1 MLQSILIG
9 QTRGVQQGGLVQ
21 CIQYALHYKPLAARM
36 LAGLAVWAVAKRL
49 EWTTLANIGFV
60 VFEIYISL
68 IAIRFIAGIFQ
79 RGQLDRLVLA
89 TWLPIAVSAFA
100 VYLLFINDQGR
111 ELGIGLMDANWKGLL
126 LALVLV
132 YWALNNWLSARIGL
146 NREFPRPAANQHL
159 LFWGPRLIG
168 VAAHLLA
175 AFSLSMAALSQHD
188 SSGGI
193 ALLWVFAAPL
203 AILLAIAFVWTVDY
217 TYVSERTKWIASRRA
232 RNAIY
237 PIALAEIL
245 LLVALIVACWYGSVS
260 PGFLLATLF
269 ITASAILYLGVISW
283 LRSGAPLP
291 ADASSEQREADR
303 AAERWQTLLW
313 TCGLALIMLL
323 GTGAIWRWPMLVG
336 QLFGSLTVACFAFGS
351 TMALFNLLDLVA
363 TWVADHAQK
372 AGFAVGSRAL
382 AMVFV
387 CFLVLPAF
395 LTSLAQS
402 FHRVRLCRTDCSAV
416 AAPKNWSAVKTVAAR
431 PTVKEAALAWYR
443 QAEPAYHALHPDRP
457 VPMLIVATAGGGIRA
472 AYWTATVLEQIEGDL
487 QAKKVVA
494 DASDTTGSTQ
504 SLMHKLLFAISGVSG
519 GSVGAAA
526 YTAALQ
532 NHEATGAAIKPTSF
546 LTADF
551 LAPGLASLIFIDGP
565 SNVIPDFGQID
576 RGKALELGFELASQS
591 NADKDGLVSHSFL
604 SFFPALDTS
613 YPVSWR
619 PALLLN
625 ATHQETGRRIIT
637 SHIKIERDVF
647 VDSYD
652 ALHVLGSDVRLSTA
666 AHNSAR
672 FTYVSPAGNLLVD
685 GRPLENKGYII
696 DGGYFENYGAQTAL
710 ELARTAIEEIDPGHD
725 TEGHVNKVK
734 LVVLQISSDPTLSE
748 ERTLVRTL
756 EKPDG
761 SCVVSSFAPASP
773 SPAPPSN
780 EGTNILDAAVSA
792 VMVFFQPSSKSA
804 TRESDPSNYLE
815 VARNEGEG
823 FVLSPAN
830 ELSAPLVGIMS
841 VRQAHGTLAAAEL
854 AASLCQTVETPQ
866 AMANSLKRQTAND
879 ATGSIPKI
887 TAATAREAPHFAH
900 LAMCDKAENGQQPVI
915 PPLGWVLS
923 DITRK
928 RFTSILNACGNG
940 PELTHLEQALGAPY

>member
-9 QTRGVQQGGLVQ
+9 QTRGVQQGGLLQ
-21 CIQYALHYKPLAARM
+21 CIQYALHYKPLAGRM

-49 EWTTLANIGFV
+49 EWTALANIGFV
-60 VFEIYISL
+60 IFEIYISL
-68 IAIRFIAGIFQ
+68 IAIRFIAGILRRQ
-79 RGQLDRLVLA
+79 VDRLVLA
-89 TWLPIAVSAFA
+89 TWLPIAVAAFA

-126 LALVLV
+126 LALVLI

-146 NREFPRPAANQHL
+146 NREFPRPKANQHL

-168 VAAHLLA
+168 VAVHLLA

-188 SSGGI
+188 SRGGI
-193 ALLWVFAAPL
+193 ALVWVFAAPL
-203 AILLAIAFVWTVDY
+203 AILLATAFVWAVDY
-217 TYVSERTKWIASRRA
+217 TYLSERTKWTAGRRA
-232 RNAIY
+232 RISIY
-237 PIALAEIL
+237 PIAAAEIL
-245 LLVALIVACWYGSVS
+245 LLVALVLAWRDSNVS

-283 LRSGAPLP
+283 LRSAAPLP
-291 ADASSEQREADR
+291 ANALSQQRDADR

-336 QLFGSLTVACFAFGS
+336 QQFGSLTVACFAFGS
-351 TMALFNLLDLVA
+351 TMALFNVLDLVA
-363 TWVADHAQK
+363 TWGANHAQK
-372 AGFAVGSRAL
+372 AGFAVGSRSFAI
-382 AMVFV
+382 MFV

-395 LTSLAQS
+395 LTSFAQS
-402 FHRVRLCRTDCSAV
+402 FHRVRLCKTDCSAV
-416 AAPKNWSAVKTVAAR
+416 AAPKNWSATKTVAAR
-431 PTVKEAALAWYR
+431 PTVKEAALAWYH

-472 AYWTATVLEQIEGDL
+472 AYWTATVLERLESDL
-487 QAKKVVA
+487 QARKVVA
-494 DASDTTGSTQ
+494 DASDTTGPTQ

-532 NHEATGAAIKPTSF
+532 NHEVTGAAIKPTRF

-576 RGKALELGFELASQS
+576 RGKALELGFELASRS
-591 NADKDGLVSHSFL
+591 DDDKDGLVSHSFL

-613 YPVSWR
+613 DPVSWR

-625 ATHQETGRRIIT
+625 ATHLETGRRIIT
-637 SHIKIERDVF
+637 SHIKIERDIF

-672 FTYVSPAGNLLVD
+672 FTYVSPAGNLLAD
-685 GRPLENKGYII
+685 GRPLDNKGYVI

-710 ELARTAIEEIDPGHD
+710 ELARTAIEAIDPGHD

-748 ERTLVRTL
+748 ERTLVRAV

-761 SCVVSSFAPASP
+761 SCVVSSFAPVLPSLAAS
-773 SPAPPSN
+773 SS
-780 EGTNILDAAVSA
+780 EDTDILTAATSA
-792 VMVFFQPSSKSA
+792 VMSFFQPSSSPA
-804 TRESDPSNYLE
+804 GSEPDPSNYLE
-815 VARNEGEG
+815 VTRNEGEG

-854 AASLCQTVETPQ
+854 AASLCQTRKAPQ
-866 AMANSLKRQTAND
+866 AMANSFKRQTAND
-879 ATGSIPKI
+879 ATGSMPNV
-887 TAATAREAPHFAH
+887 TATNVHEAPHFAH

-923 DITRK
+923 DITRD
-928 RFTSILNACGNG
+928 RFTFILKACGNG
-940 PELTHLEQALGAPY
+940 PELARLEEALGAPY